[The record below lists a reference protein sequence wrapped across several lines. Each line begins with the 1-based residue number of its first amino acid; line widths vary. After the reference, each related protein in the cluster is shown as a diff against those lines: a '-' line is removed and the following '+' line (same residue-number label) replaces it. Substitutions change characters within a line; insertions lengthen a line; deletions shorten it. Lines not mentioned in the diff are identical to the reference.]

1 MVRAAATVDQSS
13 IETLSPRQREVIELV
28 AKGLSN
34 DDIGRVLGIAAA
46 TVRSHVSQLL
56 LTLAVDNRTEAAAVY
71 AVWAE
76 RPGRTA
82 VVLARPALAVHPV
95 VALDDEPRLRTMAA
109 GLSADLASLFARWSW
124 FPVIFDPAPPAGPGR
139 APATIAP
146 VDADVRFRFSGS
158 LRRSGAGLRL
168 TVNLDDGDRGPRLW
182 TERYDLAATELFEVE
197 DLMCSAIVAAAYPVL
212 IAHRLADVSR
222 FPAALPSE
230 LPAWE
235 HAHVAMAL
243 QQRREVGSNAAAQAG
258 FAAALAR
265 DPRLVLAHFGLGLAS
280 YDEVLHQ
287 TGDRTAALTRLRMC
301 AERCL
306 SLAPH
311 ASEGYFLLGRL
322 HHAHGEYALAT
333 APLEIAIRLNPS
345 FAPAHALLA
354 QFLVLDGRL
363 DEGLARVKH
372 AMRLSPRSQVA
383 GLAVVEFVCGHYVEA
398 LAAAER
404 ALSTHPEYPFG
415 RAIAAAAAHRLGDA
429 ARARAH
435 HDALRRLAPTFAP
448 AGFGTSFGS
457 KVPGIARFVEAL
469 DALALDD
476 GARADLPG

>member
-1 MVRAAATVDQSS
+1 MARRGASTTSS
-13 IETLSPRQREVIELV
+13 AIETLSPRQREVIELI

-56 LTLAVDNRTEAAAVY
+56 LTLDIDNRTEAAALY
-71 AVWAE
+71 AAWCARAPHAE
-76 RPGRTA
+76 A
-82 VVLARPALAVHPV
+82 VLARPALAVHPV
-95 VALDDEPRLRTMAA
+95 VALDDDPGLRTTAA
-109 GLSADLASLFARWSW
+109 GISADLAGLFARWCW
-124 FPVIFDPAPPAGPGR
+124 FPVVWDPSPPVAPGATEPAPA
-139 APATIAP
+139 
-146 VDADVRFRFSGS
+146 ADVRFRFAGS
-158 LRRSGAGLRL
+158 LRRHRAGLRL
-168 TVNLDDGDRGPRLW
+168 TVSVDDGADGPRLW

-197 DLMCSAIVAAAYPVL
+197 DLMCGAIVAAAYPVL
-212 IAHRLADVSR
+212 IAHTLADASR
-222 FPAALPSE
+222 FPSAVPAE
-230 LPAWE
+230 LAAWE
-235 HAHVAMAL
+235 LTHQAMGL

-258 FAAALAR
+258 FAAALTR

-287 TGDRTAALTRLRMC
+287 SGDRPAALSRLRTC

-306 SLAPH
+306 TLAPH

-322 HHAHGEYALAT
+322 HHAHGEYALAA

-354 QFLVLDGRL
+354 QLLVLDGRF
-363 DEGLARVKH
+363 DDGLARVRH

-383 GLAVVEFVCGHYVEA
+383 GLAAVEFVCGHYAEA
-398 LAAAER
+398 LLAAER

-429 ARARAH
+429 ARARGH

-469 DALALDD
+469 DALDA
-476 GARADLPG
+476 GARAALPG

>member
-1 MVRAAATVDQSS
+1 MTRGPATTEGSS
-13 IETLSPRQREVIELV
+13 IETLSPRQREVIELI

-56 LTLAVDNRTEAAAVY
+56 LALDVDNRTEAAAVY
-71 AVWAE
+71 SAWAE

-95 VALDDEPRLRTMAA
+95 VALDDEPSLRTMAA
-109 GLSADLASLFARWSW
+109 GLSADLAALFARWSW
-124 FPVIFDPAPPAGPGR
+124 FPVIFDPPPPGPGPGAR
-139 APATIAP
+139 AA

-168 TVNLDDGDRGPRLW
+168 IVSLDDGERGPRLW

-212 IAHRLADVSR
+212 IAHSLADVGR
-222 FPAALPSE
+222 FPAALPGE

-235 HAHVAMAL
+235 HAHRAMAL

-258 FAAALAR
+258 FAAALTR

-287 TGDRTAALTRLRMC
+287 SGDRSASLTRLRTC

-306 SLAPH
+306 TLAPH

-322 HHAHGEYALAT
+322 HHAHNEYALAA

-354 QFLVLDGRL
+354 QLLVLDGRF
-363 DEGLARVKH
+363 DDGLARVQH

-383 GLAVVEFVCGHYVEA
+383 GLAVVQFVCGHYADA
-398 LAAAER
+398 LIAAER

-415 RAIAAAAAHRLGDA
+415 RAIAAVAAHRLGHTV
-429 ARARAH
+429 RARGH

-448 AGFGTSFGS
+448 AGFGSSFGPH
-457 KVPGIARFVEAL
+457 VPGIARFVETL
-469 DALALDD
+469 DELDHA
-476 GARADLPG
+476 ARALPA